1 MGAFKQLAIELESVR
16 LGDIGVLL
24 ADESRPAG
32 LWRIESIY
40 LNAGELE
47 LSRLNTRPGL
57 AILESVRVSIEDFWP
72 LV

>member
-40 LNAGELE
+40 PNAGKLE
-47 LSRLNTRPGL
+47 LSRLNSRPGPKT
-57 AILESVRVSIEDFWP
+57 LESITVPVSEFWS

>member
-40 LNAGELE
+40 PNAGELE
-47 LSRLNTRPGL
+47 LTRLNTRPGPE
-57 AILESVRVSIEDFWP
+57 ILESVRVSIGDFWP